1 MSWNNLKFQ
10 YQFPD
15 CIHFDL
21 TNAQGRARRC
31 LLHVQM
37 DFECSKKFGDRV
49 YNDIFCLL
57 CSVLAETNIL
67 CNWRNGVS
75 IFYCWIVWSRF
86 SLLQE
91 FHFALFDPHGI
102 CPFPFSGRFNFITG
116 FGLRSTFCFTLYAPI
131 IFPVSII
138 VSSSISHNLFTLSWN
153 VFCDKWLFEI
163 SNSISMLENSLSKA
177 AISRDYWKHIF
188 CNLKVSYSTLLLDG
202 PSSTEFWSW
211 LFS

>member
-67 CNWRNGVS
+67 CNWRNVS
-75 IFYCWIVWSRF
+75 IFYCWIVEVGFLCFKNFIWLF
-86 SLLQE
+86 LIHMAFALVLFYNWVWLE
-91 FHFALFDPHGI
+91 KYFFFHFI
-102 CPFPFSGRFNFITG
+102 CFHPFTR
-116 FGLRSTFCFTLYAPI
+116 LYYS
-131 IFPVSII
+131 F
-138 VSSSISHNLFTLSWN
+138 NLFILYWN
-153 VFCDKWLFEI
+153 AFWDKRLFEI